1 MTKDS
6 IKNNI
11 EGVKTANIYNNNQK
25 LRENGTLRKNNSRR
39 KSIILDES
47 KQAILNLIK
56 NDDTYKPAEISK
68 I

>member
-11 EGVKTANIYNNNQK
+11 EGVKTANIYNNYQK

-39 KSIILDES
+39 KSIVLDES